1 MCGVPIVKSR
11 RRSRSTRRPS
21 GVRTAERTS
30 QPIVETQFL
39 SDSEALVF
47 VVTVTARTTEIPH
60 QKLLAEQLADLSEA
74 IRDLDLKK

>member
-1 MCGVPIVKSR
+1 
-11 RRSRSTRRPS
+11 
-21 GVRTAERTS
+21 
-30 QPIVETQFL
+30 L